1 MSVRL
6 FKPHIE
12 SSSEQLENASMTQ
25 ASHDRNQ
32 LDSIVQLVTCD
43 LWKWWAVYK
52 NEQ

>member
-1 MSVRL
+1 MSVCLRPR
-6 FKPHIE
+6 FE

-43 LWKWWAVYK
+43 LWKWRAVYK